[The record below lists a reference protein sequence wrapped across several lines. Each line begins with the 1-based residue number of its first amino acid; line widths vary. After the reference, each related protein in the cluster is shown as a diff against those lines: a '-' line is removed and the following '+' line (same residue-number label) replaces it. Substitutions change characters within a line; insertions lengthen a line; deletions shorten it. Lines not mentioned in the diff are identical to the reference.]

1 MCGDVRPNQ
10 LASIGKC
17 RKVCGGDDLDQC
29 ATYWLEEKFSQHQ
42 KKLNSKSQDLPGFA
56 VGGGFGHLVS
66 ERGGVGMLDMTTNG
80 IVLAG
85 IQPDANAVN
94 TTVNLD
100 TFDALGVKRTTTF
113 RAN

>member
-1 MCGDVRPNQ
+1 
-10 LASIGKC
+10 
-17 RKVCGGDDLDQC
+17 
-29 ATYWLEEKFSQHQ
+29 
-42 KKLNSKSQDLPGFA
+42 
-56 VGGGFGHLVS
+56 
-66 ERGGVGMLDMTTNG
+66 MTTNG